1 MQQRI
6 LLLQSPRRMQAPSR
20 LAELVTPLSAHFLE
34 AAASTLEHLLLYD
47 TAVGAVQ
54 EASAQA
60 GEAAAALAQR
70 CVMLARELRGTDLL
84 AERTRRLRR
93 SLDTLE
99 ALVTRLLL
107 S

>member
-54 EASAQA
+54 A